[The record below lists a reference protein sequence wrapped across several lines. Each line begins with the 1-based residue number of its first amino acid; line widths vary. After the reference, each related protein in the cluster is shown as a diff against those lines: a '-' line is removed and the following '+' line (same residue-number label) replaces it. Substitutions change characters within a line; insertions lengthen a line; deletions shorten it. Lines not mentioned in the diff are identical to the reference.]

1 MTTGGRTSRG
11 LGLFGAPVPGTSLV
25 HRAPL
30 VAKFGVVLLVGISTF
45 LVTDWRV
52 SAGICAAVL
61 LVHLASGLGLRR
73 LIRSLGPLLPILI
86 VLTGFQWWSH
96 DLAFAARLVLGILA
110 AYLAAGILTATTPV
124 DRLLDGVVTAAHP
137 LRRWVDPET
146 VALTISIMLRSIPWI
161 AGAFGDVRESAKA
174 RGLERSPR
182 ALVLPAVIHTVAY
195 ARRTG
200 DALAARGLGDSAPPD
215 AT

>member
-1 MTTGGRTSRG
+1 MTTGRATRG
-11 LGLFGAPVPGTSLV
+11 FGLFGSPVPGHSLV

-30 VAKFGVVLLVGISTF
+30 WVKFGFVLLVGVSTF
-45 LVTDWRV
+45 VVRDWRV
-52 SAGICAAVL
+52 SAAVCGVVL

-73 LIRSLGPLLPILI
+73 LMRSLAPLLPILV

-96 DLAFAARLVLGILA
+96 DLPFAARLVLGILA
-110 AYLAAGILTATTPV
+110 AYVAAGILTATTPV
-124 DRLLDGVVTAAHP
+124 DQLLDGIVWAARP
-137 LRRWVDPET
+137 ARRWVDPET

-182 ALVLPAVIHTVAY
+182 AVILPAVIHTVAY

-200 DALAARGLGDSAPPD
+200 DALAARGLGDPR
-215 AT
+215 